1 MNVGYIRVST
11 AEQSTERQLDGI
23 ELDKVFTDTCSGSTV
38 DRPQLRVALEVL
50 RAGDTLWVHS
60 VDRLSRSLVDL
71 LALMQELNDR
81 GVAVR
86 FVKDGR
92 LHCDGTA
99 ASNLQLGILAVVAQ
113 FERARLLERQAEGI
127 AKAKARGAYKGG
139 VSGRTKKAGN
149 DDAAILELRDAGM
162 SIRAIAQKLGI
173 GVSTV
178 QRAIKAA
185 QG

>member
-11 AEQSTERQLDGI
+11 ADQSTERQLDGM

-71 LALMQELNDR
+71 LALMQELNGR

-86 FVKDGR
+86 FVKDGA

-149 DDAAILELRDAGM
+149 DDAAIMELRDAGI
-162 SIRAIAQKLGI
+162 SFRAIAQKLGI

-178 QRAIKAA
+178 QRVLKAA
-185 QG
+185 RE

>member
-11 AEQSTERQLDGI
+11 TDQHTERQLDGI
-23 ELDKVFTDTCSGSTV
+23 ALDKTFTDTCSGSTL

-71 LALMQELNDR
+71 LKLMQDLNNR
-81 GVAVR
+81 GVGVR
-86 FVKDGR
+86 FVKDGA
-92 LHCDGTA
+92 LSCDGTA
-99 ASNLQLGILAVVAQ
+99 ASNLQLGILAVVAE

-127 AKAKARGAYKGG
+127 AKAKERGVYKGG
-139 VSGRTKKAGN
+139 VSVRSN
-149 DDAAILELRDAGM
+149 DKSNAKIRELRDAGI
-162 SIRAIAQKLGI
+162 SIRDIAANLGI

-178 QRAIKAA
+178 QRAIRP
-185 QG
+185 

>member
-11 AEQSTERQLDGI
+11 ADQSTERQLDGMQ
-23 ELDKVFTDTCSGSTV
+23 LDKVFTDTCSGSTV

-71 LALMQELNDR
+71 LALMQELNGR

-86 FVKDGR
+86 FVKDGA

-127 AKAKARGAYKGG
+127 AKAKARGVYKGG
-139 VSGRTKKAGN
+139 AKQT
-149 DDAAILELRDAGM
+149 DTAAILGAIDNGMSYRDAA
-162 SIRAIAQKLGI
+162 SKLG
-173 GVSTV
+173 VSLSTV
-178 QRAIKAA
+178 QRAVKAA
-185 QG
+185 RG

>member
-11 AEQSTERQLDGI
+11 ADQSTERQLDGI
-23 ELDKVFTDTCSGSTV
+23 ALDKVFTDTCSGSTV

-50 RAGDTLWVHS
+50 RSGDTLWVHS

-71 LALMQELNDR
+71 LALMQELNGR
-81 GVAVR
+81 GIAVR
-86 FVKDGR
+86 FVKDGA
-92 LHCDGTA
+92 LYCDGTA

-127 AKAKARGAYKGG
+127 AKAKARGVYKGG
-139 VSGRTKKAGN
+139 VSGRPAAKS
-149 DDAAILELRDAGM
+149 DAKIKELRDAGM
-162 SIRAIAQKLGI
+162 SIRAIAAKLGI

-178 QRAIKAA
+178 QRALKA
-185 QG
+185 